1 MRLANI
7 ARHALWVV
15 PFASFAFLGVSS
27 VASKASAHTWGDVV
41 SGLQMRIDL
50 DQAEGVQVKIPK
62 FRVELHNTE
71 ESDLTLNL
79 GIMLDNGRKQY
90 PTAVFLNLTDA
101 HGKSRRLDLIGPPA
115 VAGRLDT
122 FVLSLPG
129 GATFSMPVDL
139 DRYFAASKEYDYKPT
154 PGIYSLEAQFTG
166 RGVPHD
172 IDLLLGHYW
181 EGTVKSNRLRFEV
194 PNQ

>member
-1 MRLANI
+1 
-7 ARHALWVV
+7 
-15 PFASFAFLGVSS
+15 
-27 VASKASAHTWGDVV
+27 
-41 SGLQMRIDL
+41 
-50 DQAEGVQVKIPK
+50 
-62 FRVELHNTE
+62 
-71 ESDLTLNL
+71 
-79 GIMLDNGRKQY
+79 MLDNGRKQY

-101 HGKSRRLDLIGPPA
+101 HGKSRRLDLIGPPG

-139 DRYFAASKEYDYKPT
+139 DKYFAAASKEYDYKPT
-154 PGIYSLEAQFTG
+154 PGTYSLEAQFTG
-166 RGVPHD
+166 RGVPRD